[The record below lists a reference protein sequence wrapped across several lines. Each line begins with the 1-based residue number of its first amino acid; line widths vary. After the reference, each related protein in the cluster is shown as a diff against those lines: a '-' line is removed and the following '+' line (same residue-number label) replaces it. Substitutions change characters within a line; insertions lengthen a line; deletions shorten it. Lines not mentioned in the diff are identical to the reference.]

1 MDREDLRQR
10 REFLK
15 GLAAA
20 AGGVVL
26 LPYVSACSSNGR
38 TETAAQQAGSV
49 AVPKPPLTKPSGWD
63 PIAYNRI
70 RGNAGAIPDSYLPD
84 INGEDGVQMHLGKH
98 LPYIVEADGAPA
110 GYLPIM
116 WGDPSKGYAR
126 HPNAP
131 KSEANNY
138 EGHWYNWIRVRK
150 AVEGDTEELESE
162 FAEWPAADPMKYLVL
177 GGGDLTADSG
187 KNTIYLVG
195 MPDDVHSGDTVRIW
209 AHCLTHGEY
218 VDFLTV

>member
-1 MDREDLRQR
+1 MDREDLRKR

-26 LPYVSACSSNGR
+26 LPYVSACSSGEQS
-38 TETAAQQAGSV
+38 ETAAAAAGSEGV
-49 AVPKPPLTKPSGWD
+49 SAPPLVKPSGWD
-63 PIAYNRI
+63 PIAYNRT
-70 RGNAGAIPDSYLPD
+70 RGHAGAIPDSYLPD
-84 INGEDGVQMHLGKH
+84 INGEDGVIMHLGKH
-98 LPYIVEADGAPA
+98 LPYVVDPDGAPV
-110 GYLPIM
+110 GFLPLM

-131 KSEANNY
+131 EGEENNY

-150 AVEGDTEELESE
+150 AVEGDAEELERT
-162 FAEWPAADPMKYLVL
+162 FTQWPADDPTKYLVL
-177 GGGDLTADSG
+177 GGGDLTDDSG
-187 KNTIYLVG
+187 KNTIYLVA
-195 MPDDVHSGDTVRIW
+195 MPDDVESGDTVRIW

-218 VDFLTV
+218 VDFLTL